1 MTLLEAV
8 KAGIIRVRRKTW
20 LDSSGYLKLGYSAQV
35 GLYPT
40 CYFYARGRQKSF
52 GEPTPQVVNS
62 DDYWEDDYEEYKGI
76 RDKYDLPESVF
87 ANFVY
92 LLTSGDGDT
101 HGDEWRLHGI
111 YSTKESAER
120 AKAEYE
126 RERPRSDGTT
136 YRLEANIEQWNVEQ

>member
-1 MTLLEAV
+1 MPRHCDEDQTCFNCNDLL
-8 KAGIIRVRRKTW
+8 
-20 LDSSGYLKLGYSAQV
+20 
-35 GLYPT
+35 
-40 CYFYARGRQKSF
+40 
-52 GEPTPQVVNS
+52 
-62 DDYWEDDYEEYKGI
+62 
-76 RDKYDLPESVF
+76 SVF
-87 ANFVY
+87 TNFVY

>member
-20 LDSSGYLKLGYSAQV
+20 ITPTAYLKLGYDAQV
-35 GLYPT
+35 GLYPVAHL
-40 CYFYARGRQKSF
+40 YEREAQKSI

-62 DDYWEDDYEEYKGI
+62 DDYWEDDYEEYKGL
-76 RDKYDLPESVF
+76 RDNHDLPESVF
-87 ANFVY
+87 TDFVY
-92 LLTSGDGDT
+92 LLTSGDGT
-101 HGDEWRLHGI
+101 CVDEWRLHGI
-111 YSTKESAER
+111 YGTRESAER

>member
-20 LDSSGYLKLGYSAQV
+20 ITPSAYLKLMYDAQV
-35 GLYPT
+35 GLYPVAHL
-40 CYFYARGRQKSF
+40 YERESQKSI
-52 GEPTPQVVNS
+52 GEPTPQVVFVR
-62 DDYWEDDYEEYKGI
+62 DYYQKDYEEYKGI
-76 RDKYDLPESVF
+76 RDKHDLPESVF

-92 LLTSGDGDT
+92 LLTSGDSCT

-126 RERPRSDGTT
+126 REMPRRDGTT